1 MNDFVI
7 HVYAYLLPGCP
18 EEHVRKQR
26 KPASPGEKGN
36 WHVRKRR
43 ETGMLEEKET
53 EKRIIRKKEYT
64 RNDEK
69 TFSDAYNNNIY
80 GCSYDFCDRGLR
92 QKGSEG

>member
-1 MNDFVI
+1 M
-7 HVYAYLLPGCP
+7 YAHISSRDAWRSMS
-18 EEHVRKQR
+18 ESKR

>member
-7 HVYAYLLPGCP
+7 HVCTYILPGCL
-18 EEHVRKQR
+18 EEHVRKKMQQTFPE
-26 KPASPGEKGN
+26 KKGN
-36 WHVRKRR
+36 RYVRKK
-43 ETGMLEEKET
+43 KET

-80 GCSYDFCDRGLR
+80 GCSYDLCDCGLR

>member
-7 HVYAYLLPGCP
+7 HVCTYILPGCL
-18 EEHVRKQR
+18 EEHVLKKMQQTFPE
-26 KPASPGEKGN
+26 KKGN
-36 WHVRKRR
+36 RYVRKK
-43 ETGMLEEKET
+43 KET

-80 GCSYDFCDRGLR
+80 GCSYDFCDCGLR